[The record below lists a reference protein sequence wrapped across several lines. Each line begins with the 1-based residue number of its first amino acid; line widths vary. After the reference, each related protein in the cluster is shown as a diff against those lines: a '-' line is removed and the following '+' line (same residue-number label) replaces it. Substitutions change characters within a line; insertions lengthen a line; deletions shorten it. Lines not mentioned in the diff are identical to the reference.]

1 MKKLNG
7 IGASGG
13 IIMGRVAFHR
23 SGNAQIEKRRIEDVK
38 GELSRLETAKKEAL
52 GFLNEIYLTSLKRVG
67 EKDSMI
73 FQIHMMMLQD
83 EDFLDAIKNKI
94 EREQV
99 NAEYA
104 VWAVGQE
111 FAARFA
117 QMDSEYMR
125 GRQADVIDISK
136 RLIQYLDDRMAYGP
150 AQMDEPSILAAE
162 DLSPSETMQ
171 MDKAKLL
178 AIITRGGSKTSH
190 SAILSRTMGIPS
202 VVGLENGFEE
212 LKNGVTV
219 IVDGT
224 SGEVIVEPD
233 ENAVADYEKQRKEYL
248 DSQQRLRQVLTSK
261 VVTKDG
267 RTVAI
272 NANIGHPGDV
282 ESVLKN
288 GADGIGLFRSEF
300 LYMGHDALPSEEEQ
314 FQAYKHVLEKM
325 DGKPVIVRTFD
336 IGADKRVPYLNLPEE
351 DNPALGY
358 RAIRICLNRK
368 ELFWTQLRA
377 LLRASAFG
385 NLEIMFPM
393 IISVDE
399 LTAAKAMV
407 EEVKSSLAAESIAV
421 AQDIKIGIM
430 VETPAAVMMSEELA
444 EECDFFSVGTNDLTQ
459 YTLAVDRMNGK
470 ISKLYNPR
478 HPAVLKMIR
487 MAAENAHKA
496 GIWIGICGE
505 SAADPEL
512 TEAYLE
518 MGIDELSVAPSSVLE
533 LRDHCLN
540 LVK

>member
-1 MKKLNG
+1 
-7 IGASGG
+7 
-13 IIMGRVAFHR
+13 MGRVAFHR

-178 AIITRGGSKTSH
+178 AIVTRGGSKTSH